1 MVFDNM
7 FLHIQFA
14 GNVLHEQ
21 FRQSLRVNKTNR
33 HLLVNKMHIY
43 LCICDHWVRFVVNS
57 CSICSLTLFKI
68 FRKVIHAS
76 GIQLT
81 FP

>member
-1 MVFDNM
+1 MVLDNM

-33 HLLVNKMHIY
+33 HLLVSKMHISVFVIIG
-43 LCICDHWVRFVVNS
+43 LGSWSILARFV
-57 CSICSLTLFKI
+57 
-68 FRKVIHAS
+68 R
-76 GIQLT
+76 
-81 FP
+81 